1 MFSRTYTSV
10 LSALFLST
18 IAGTVMSQV
27 PERSSLA
34 PAAIATTVDFW
45 SANRIT
51 DRDVVNNNGEEIATV
66 SDLIMDRGS
75 GRVEYAIVKTSVA
88 MSKGRREIAIPY
100 ASLGWDAA
108 KEGFLLAST
117 SEQLNQFPE
126 YSPEDWKAMK
136 DRTAESSSENQ
147 NTLYQRMATDAASA
161 SDPYATSL
169 DMRTKERFEGEI
181 TNVERMRTSS
191 YGEQVVITI
200 KTNDGASRR
209 VALGPSWY
217 VNGTSAAPMRGEKAV
232 VDTIALPRDPDAL
245 LAATHFR
252 TNGRDL
258 NLRKA
263 DGSAEWALKSI
274 ESGGRRYSL
283 PHSRY
288 MLLSQLPGTK
298 VDCRGEECGKID
310 DVIIDRNSGQIGFLS
325 IDPNKNF
332 LGISDTKRLIPW
344 SVANATI
351 EGPVKIDA
359 SKEMILA
366 SLETPSD
373 GATLNHGTH
382 AERVYRAFGV
392 PTPRFESPAPS
403 HSGASDLS
411 GPWGAQGSI
420 VAALE
425 RGSSQMM
432 TGKVIDITE
441 MKFANGTAS
450 AHALRMRVDG
460 SDNREETVLLGP
472 AAYIENQKPMCKAGE
487 TVKVDACRTTV
498 DGKRVWIARSVEC
511 QNSRTV
517 LLDGDNAPAWAR
529 R

>member
-1 MFSRTYTSV
+1 MYSRTCTSV
-10 LSALFLST
+10 LSAMFLST
-18 IAGTVMSQV
+18 AAGTVMSQV
-27 PERSSLA
+27 PAQSAPA
-34 PAAIATTVDFW
+34 PAAIAATVDFW
-45 SANRIT
+45 SAGSIN

-66 SDLIMDRGS
+66 SELIMDRGS
-75 GRVEYAIVKTSVA
+75 GRVEYAIIKTSGA
-88 MSKGRREIAIPY
+88 MSKGRRQIAVPY
-100 ASLGWDAA
+100 SSLGWDAA
-108 KEGFLLAST
+108 KERFLLAST
-117 SEQLNQFPE
+117 SEQHNQFPE
-126 YSPEDWKAMK
+126 YSTENWKAMK
-136 DRTAESSSENQ
+136 ERVTESGSDSN
-147 NTLYQRMATDAASA
+147 NSLFQRMSADAAST
-161 SDPYATSL
+161 SDPYASSL
-169 DMRTKERFEGEI
+169 DMGTKARFEGEI

-191 YGEQVVITI
+191 YGEQVVITM
-200 KTNDGASRR
+200 KTNDDAIKR

-232 VDTIALPRDPDAL
+232 VDTIALPRDPDVL

-252 TNGRDL
+252 TNGSDL
-258 NLRKA
+258 NLRKS
-263 DGSAEWALKSI
+263 DGAAEWALKSI

-288 MLLSQLPGTK
+288 MLVSQLPGTK

-332 LGISDTKRLIPW
+332 LGISDTKRMIPW

-373 GATLNHGTH
+373 LTTLNRGTH
-382 AERVYRAFGV
+382 AERVYKAFGV
-392 PTPRFESPAPS
+392 PTPRFDSPAIINS
-403 HSGASDLS
+403 NASDLS

-420 VAALE
+420 VAAME
-425 RGSSQMM
+425 RGSSQVMS
-432 TGKVIDITE
+432 GKVIDVTE
-441 MKFANGTAS
+441 MKCGGGIAS
-450 AHALRMRVDG
+450 AHALRMRIDG
-460 SDNREETVLLGP
+460 SESREETVLLGP
-472 AAYIENQKPMCKAGE
+472 AAYIANQKPMCKTGDM
-487 TVKVDACRTTV
+487 VKVDACRTTV
-498 DGKRVWIARSVEC
+498 DGKRHWIAKSVEC

-517 LLDGDNAPAWAR
+517 LLDGDNVPAWAR